1 MDTTTIALLIA
12 AAAVA
17 ALVAVLALRG
27 RAGGTGDSEAARLTQ
42 VAERL
47 AGVQSELVGQLRQL
61 GDGTTRA
68 QAELARSL
76 NERLDSVSKQLGET
90 VAQSAD
96 RTGKTIHELQT
107 RLAVIDEAQKNLTEL
122 SSQVV
127 GLQDILDNKQA
138 RGAFGEV
145 QLENIVRDALPPG
158 AFELQAT
165 LSNGR
170 RADCLIR
177 LPNPPG
183 PIAIDAKFP
192 LEGWRALRTAAD
204 ETARAQA
211 ARAFAADLQ
220 KHIDDI
226 AGKYIIPGETAE
238 SALMFLPSEAVYAE
252 LHSNFGA
259 VVEAAHR
266 RRVWIVSPTTL
277 MATLTTV
284 RAVLKDAR
292 MREQAHVIQRQ
303 VGLLVGDVRR
313 LEERVENL
321 KKHFG
326 QAEKD
331 LKEIDVSA
339 GKIVRK
345 AGQIEELQFEDEGTP
360 AIAPAP
366 APRAISAE

>member
-1 MDTTTIALLIA
+1 MDITTIALLIA

-17 ALVAVLALRG
+17 VLVAVLVMRG
-27 RAGGTGDSEAARLTQ
+27 RAGDGEAARLAL

-76 NERLDSVSKQLGET
+76 NERLDSVSKQVGET
-90 VAQSAD
+90 VAQSAE

-107 RLAVIDEAQKNLTEL
+107 RLVVIDEAQKNLTEL

-145 QLENIVRDALPPG
+145 QLENIVRDALP
-158 AFELQAT
+158 AAAYELQAT

-192 LEGWRALRTAAD
+192 LEGWRALRAATD
-204 ETARAQA
+204 EAARAQA

-252 LHSNFGA
+252 LHSSFGS
-259 VVEAAHR
+259 VIEAANR

-303 VGLLVGDVRR
+303 VGLLVGDVHR

-321 KKHFG
+321 KKHFT

-345 AGQIEELQFEDEGTP
+345 AGQIEDLQFEDEGTP
-360 AIAPAP
+360 ALATATT
-366 APRAISAE
+366 PRAISAE